1 MSFSRCFSK
10 SDLVIICPLYAAGEK
25 KNLKF
30 NFTKFANLIAKKS
43 NTQVVIVKNQNELRK
58 FLKKI

>member
-1 MSFSRCFSK
+1 MFFK
-10 SDLVIICPLYAAGEK
+10 SSLVVMCPLYAAGEQ

-30 NFTKFANLIAKKS
+30 NFIKFANLIAKKS